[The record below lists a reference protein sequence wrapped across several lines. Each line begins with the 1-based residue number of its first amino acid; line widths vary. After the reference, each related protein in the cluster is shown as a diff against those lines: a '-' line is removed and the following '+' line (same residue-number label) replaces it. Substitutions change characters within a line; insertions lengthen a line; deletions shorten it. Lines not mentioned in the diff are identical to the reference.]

1 MHLSSKLCI
10 YLCSTLS
17 TYGAPRTLQPPA
29 AGNNCFG
36 CCFWLLWRL
45 SSYRHTYLST
55 YLSIYPSVCLSYLS
69 SYLSVDSRSVDLS
82 IYLSVRLSVCP
93 SVCLSVCLSIY
104 RSIDLSVYR
113 SIDVST
119 DRSIDR
125 SIYLHI
131 NQSTNQPICLSRYPS
146 IDLSKWLLSRSTHNL
161 YLSASPLSVCL
172 SILPIFSPLHL
183 SVNLIN
189 LFFYSPSIYK
199 PIDASKLVSLSIH
212 TSRLGA
218 IRFQDDLNAAHSFW
232 AQHAPKGTRHSWS
245 NGSTICSLCLPGYPQ

>member
-29 AGNNCFG
+29 AGNICFG

-55 YLSIYPSVCLSYLS
+55 YLSIYLSIRLSIYLS

-82 IYLSVRLSVCP
+82 IYLSVCP
-93 SVCLSVCLSIY
+93 SVCLSVRLSIDLSIY
-104 RSIDLSVYR
+104 RSIGLSMYR
-113 SIDVST
+113 P
-119 DRSIDR
+119 IDR